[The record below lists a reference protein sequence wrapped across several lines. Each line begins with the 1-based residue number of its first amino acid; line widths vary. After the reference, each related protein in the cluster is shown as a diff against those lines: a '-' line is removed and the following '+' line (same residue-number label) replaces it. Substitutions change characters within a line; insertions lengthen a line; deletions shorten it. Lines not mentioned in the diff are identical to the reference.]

1 MAPRRERSTI
11 PGVAPVPSG
20 PPPVVVR
27 VLGALIAEVDG
38 APVSLGGPRPRAVLA
53 RLAVADGRMVTDDAL
68 IEDVWGDGAPRTALL
83 TLQGYISSLRK
94 SLDPANARG
103 GLGARVLVRDG
114 PGYALRLPPGGLDA
128 AVFATLAAEAR
139 TALGRGEAE
148 TAARLLDDA
157 LALWRGPAYGDCLD
171 REFAAPEIARL
182 TALRHGATEDR
193 AAAALVLGDHTR
205 AVAMA
210 EAHTR
215 EHPLRERGWVLL
227 AAALYRS
234 GRQGDA
240 STALRTARRTLA
252 DELGADPGPDL
263 VALQDAVLRQDDAG
277 VAAVLPTPVTTS
289 PARRH
294 RRVPVPLTPTVGRED
309 DVRTV
314 ADALRDHRS
323 VTLTGPGGMGK
334 TRLAL
339 EVAGRRDDPDG
350 PWFVELAGLPGRS
363 ADEAG
368 PDAGADPA
376 GAVATALG
384 VTSGRGVDAL
394 VAVLAD
400 RRALLVLDNCEHVVD
415 SVAVLVSEILRSCPG
430 MTVLATSR
438 VSLGTPGE
446 FVHETPP
453 LATTGDGPAV
463 ELFLARA
470 SDATGGAPAT
480 EDDRLA
486 AARLCEGLD
495 GMPLAIELAAAQA
508 RTLSVQ
514 QLLDHL
520 DDRLAVLRGGSRA
533 TPRHATMA
541 AAVEWSYRSLTDG
554 EKLLFTELGIFEGG
568 FDLEAITAVVDRR
581 DAVLDL
587 APLVEKS
594 LVKALGGHPRRY
606 RMLETL
612 RSYAAFVRDHDVTAR
627 VRRRHVQWVTDLAD
641 AAYVE
646 LRGPRAAQWMD
657 RLDREM
663 PNVRA
668 ALEYCADDLETHLHI
683 AGGLY
688 WFWYRRGHV
697 AEGLRYLE
705 PAMKARD
712 LPAAVTV
719 RAVAGLTIT
728 RYLAGDIAGL
738 MESFGRLAELEPTTV
753 GDPVPRSDALV
764 ALAYFEAGAGLVEP
778 ALTHAADAVVLAREL
793 GAPYSE
799 AEALMSTGTAWLR
812 SGEAERAHDYLGRAI
827 DVATTSGY
835 RWCEASALWLDA
847 KVSLAEHDDDRA
859 VASLVRMIDA
869 CEEAAD
875 TTSTMVGLMT
885 LAYALFRRGH
895 VEDAAALRAVVDLRS
910 ESIGY
915 WPAAMD
921 PVDLGPYVAE
931 LTESIPADTAAAAV
945 ATARAAAEGRDGTS
959 DLVEDILQRCR

>member
-1 MAPRRERSTI
+1 MAPVS
-11 PGVAPVPSG
+11 VSG
-20 PPPVVVR
+20 TPPVLVR
-27 VLGALIAEVDG
+27 VLGAMTAEVDG
-38 APVSLGGPRPRAVLA
+38 VPVALGGPRPRAVLA
-53 RLAVADGRMVTDDAL
+53 RLAVADGRMVTDDAI
-68 IEDVWGDGAPRTALL
+68 IEDVWGDDAPRTALL
-83 TLQGYISSLRK
+83 TLQGYVSSLRK
-94 SLDPANARG
+94 ALDPATART
-103 GLGARVLVRDG
+103 GLGARVVVRDG
-114 PGYALRLPPGGLDA
+114 PGYALRLPPEGLDA
-128 AVFATLAAEAR
+128 AVFTTLAAEAR
-139 TALGRGEAE
+139 SALGRGEAE
-148 TAARLLDDA
+148 AAARLLDDA
-157 LALWRGPAYGDCLD
+157 LVLWRGPAYVDCLD
-171 REFAAPEIARL
+171 RDFAAPEIARL

-193 AAAALVLGDHTR
+193 TAAALALGDHAR

-215 EHPLRERGWVLL
+215 EHPLRERGWALW

-240 STALRTARRTLA
+240 SAALLAARRTLA
-252 DELGADPGPDL
+252 DELGADPGPEL
-263 VALQDAVLRQDDAG
+263 LALQDAVLRRDDAG
-277 VAAVLPTPVTTS
+277 VAAVLPAPAAA
-289 PARRH
+289 PLARRQ

-309 DVRTV
+309 DVRAV

-350 PWFVELAGLPGRS
+350 PWFVELAGLPVRS
-363 ADEAG
+363 AAG
-368 PDAGADPA
+368 GTDSIAPEADPA

-415 SVAVLVSEILRSCPG
+415 SVALLVTEILRSCPD
-430 MTVLATSR
+430 MSVLATSR

-453 LATTGDGPAV
+453 LATADDGPAV

-470 SDATGGAPAT
+470 SDATGGAAAT

-508 RTLSVQ
+508 RTLSVR

-533 TPRHATMA
+533 NPRHATMA

-568 FDLEAITAVVDRR
+568 FDLDAVTAVVDRR
-581 DAVLDL
+581 GAVLDL

-594 LVKALGGHPRRY
+594 LIKALGGHPRRY

-612 RSYAAFVRDHDVTAR
+612 RSYAAAVRDDDVTAR
-627 VRRRHVQWVTDLAD
+627 VRSRHVQWVIDLAD
-641 AAYVE
+641 TAYLE

-668 ALEYCADDLETHLHI
+668 AFEHCADDLETHLHI

-688 WFWYRRGHV
+688 WFWYRRGNV

-712 LPAAVTV
+712 LPAAVTA

-738 MESFGRLAELEPTTV
+738 MESFGRLAEIEPATV
-753 GDPVPRSDALV
+753 GDPVPRTDALV

-778 ALTHAADAVVLAREL
+778 ALAHAAEAVALAEDL
-793 GAPYSE
+793 GVPSSA
-799 AEALMSTGTAWLR
+799 AEATMSAGTAWFRAGDLD
-812 SGEAERAHDYLGRAI
+812 RAHEFLRRAV
-827 DVATTSGY
+827 DVAATSGY
-835 RWCEASALWLDA
+835 RWCEASSLWLDA
-847 KVSLAEHDDDRA
+847 KVSLAEHDDAGA
-859 VASLVRMIDA
+859 VSSLLRMLDA

-895 VEDAAALRAVVDLRS
+895 VEDAAVLRAVVDLRS

-931 LTESIPADTAAAAV
+931 LTASIPAATAAAAT
-945 ATARAAAEGRDGTS
+945 AAARAAADTRAGSAGTNGES
-959 DLVEDILQRCR
+959 DLVEAVLRRCR